1 MNSLEEYIEKQREW
15 SLATFGPGLRTGGI
29 VAHIKKELIEI
40 EEEPESLEWIDV
52 IILGLDG
59 AWRAGYDPDDIVRAL
74 VDKQDINFAR
84 DWPEPVSQD
93 EPVEHVR

>member
-84 DWPEPVSQD
+84 TWPAPTSQD